1 MKALTTLGRILY
13 ALPFAVFGIN
23 HFIMKDFYMGELTSF
38 IPFGGYMILLTGVLL
53 IATSLSILTKKFIR
67 LSTLVL
73 AGMLLLFIA
82 TIHIPQL
89 FDPGKKMIAVIA
101 LLKDISLM
109 GGSLMIAGM
118 PEETWSSVKGSPP
131 LRG

>member
-13 ALPFAVFGIN
+13 ALPFAVFGVN

-38 IPFGGYMILLTGVLL
+38 IPFGGYMILLMGVLL
-53 IATSLSILTKKFIR
+53 IATSLSILTKKYIR

-89 FDPGKKMIAVIA
+89 FDPEKKMIAVIA

-118 PEETWSSVKGSPP
+118 PEETWSSVKRSPP
-131 LRG
+131 SRG

>member
-1 MKALTTLGRILY
+1 MNALTTIGRILY
-13 ALPFAVFGIN
+13 ALPFALFGIN

-38 IPFGGYMILLTGVLL
+38 IPFGGYMILLTGVIL
-53 IATSLSILTKKFIR
+53 ILTSLSILTKKYIKI
-67 LSTLVL
+67 STLTL
-73 AGMLLLFIA
+73 AFMLLLFIA

-89 FDPGKKMIAVIA
+89 FDEEKKMIAMIA

-118 PEETWSSVKGSPP
+118 TKEKE
-131 LRG
+131 

>member
-1 MKALTTLGRILY
+1 MKALTTIGRFLY

-38 IPFGGYMILLTGVLL
+38 IPFGGYMILLTGVVL
-53 IATSLSILTKKFIR
+53 IATSISILTKKYIQ
-67 LSTLVL
+67 LSTIVL
-73 AGMLLLFIA
+73 ACLLLLFIA

-89 FDPGKKMIAVIA
+89 FDADKKMIAMIA

-118 PEETWSSVKGSPP
+118 SGREKKSGA
-131 LRG
+131 

>member
-1 MKALTTLGRILY
+1 MNALSTIGRILY
-13 ALPFAVFGIN
+13 ALPFAIFGVN

-38 IPFGGYMILLTGVLL
+38 IPFGGYMILLTGVVL
-53 IATSLSILTKKFIR
+53 ILTSVSIMTKKYIKI
-67 LSTLVL
+67 STLTL
-73 AGMLLLFIA
+73 AAMLLLFIA

-89 FDPGKKMIAVIA
+89 FDADKKMIAMIA

-118 PEETWSSVKGSPP
+118 TKEK
-131 LRG
+131 

>member
-1 MKALTTLGRILY
+1 MNALSTVGRILY

-38 IPFGGYMILLTGVLL
+38 IPFGGYMILLTGVIL
-53 IATSLSILTKKFIR
+53 ILTSVSIITKKYVKI
-67 LSTLVL
+67 STLTL
-73 AGMLLLFIA
+73 AAMLLLFIA

-89 FDPGKKMIAVIA
+89 FDADKKMIAMIA

-109 GGSLMIAGM
+109 GGSIMIAGM
-118 PEETWSSVKGSPP
+118 TKEK
-131 LRG
+131 

>member
-1 MKALTTLGRILY
+1 MKTLTSVGRILY
-13 ALPFAVFGIN
+13 ALPFLAFGIN

-53 IATSLSILTKKFIR
+53 MATSVSIITKRFIR

-73 AGMLLLFIA
+73 AGMLFLFIT

-89 FDPGKKMIAVIA
+89 FDPEKNMIAMIS
-101 LLKDISLM
+101 LLKDISLL

-118 PEETWSSVKGSPP
+118 SEKEVNK
-131 LRG
+131 

>member
-23 HFIMKDFYMGELTSF
+23 HFIMKDFFMGELTSF

-53 IATSLSILTKKFIR
+53 IATSISIITKKYIR

-89 FDPGKKMIAVIA
+89 FDPDKKMIAMIA

-118 PEETWSSVKGSPP
+118 TEAQSSVKRSP
-131 LRG
+131 LSRG

>member
-1 MKALTTLGRILY
+1 MNALTTIGRILY

-38 IPFGGYMILLTGVLL
+38 IPFGGYMILLTGVIL
-53 IATSLSILTKKFIR
+53 ILTSLSILTKKYIKI
-67 LSTLVL
+67 STLTL
-73 AGMLLLFIA
+73 AFMLFLFIA

-89 FDPGKKMIAVIA
+89 FDEEKKMIAMIA

-118 PEETWSSVKGSPP
+118 TKDKE
-131 LRG
+131 

>member
-1 MKALTTLGRILY
+1 MKAISTIGRILY

-23 HFIMKDFYMGELTSF
+23 HFVMKSFFMGELTDF

-53 IATSLSILTKKFIR
+53 IGTSISIMTKKYIR
-67 LSTLVL
+67 QSTLVL

-89 FDPGKKMIAVIA
+89 FDPEKKMIAMIA

-118 PEETWSSVKGSPP
+118 TETGRGTKG
-131 LRG
+131 

>member
-23 HFIMKDFYMGELTSF
+23 HFIMKDFFLGELTSF

-53 IATSLSILTKKFIR
+53 IATSISIMTKKYIR
-67 LSTLVL
+67 QSTLVL
-73 AGMLLLFIA
+73 AAMLLLFIA

-89 FDPGKKMIAVIA
+89 FDADKKMIAMIA

-118 PEETWSSVKGSPP
+118 SEEKVKD
-131 LRG
+131 

>member
-1 MKALTTLGRILY
+1 MNTLSTVGRILY
-13 ALPFAVFGIN
+13 SLPFAIFGIN

-38 IPFGGYMILLTGVLL
+38 IPFGGYMVLLTGVVL
-53 IATSLSILTKKFIR
+53 ILTSVSIMTKKYIKI
-67 LSTLVL
+67 STLTL
-73 AGMLLLFIA
+73 AALLLLFIA

-89 FDPGKKMIAVIA
+89 FDADKKMIAMIA

-118 PEETWSSVKGSPP
+118 TKEK
-131 LRG
+131 

>member
-1 MKALTTLGRILY
+1 MKYLTTLGRILF

-23 HFIMKDFYMGELTSF
+23 HFFMKDFYMGELTSF

-53 IATSLSILTKKFIR
+53 IATSLSILTKTYIR
-67 LSTLVL
+67 ASTLTL
-73 AGMLLLFIA
+73 AVMLFLFIV

-89 FDPGKKMIAVIA
+89 FDADKYMIAMIA

-118 PEETWSSVKGSPP
+118 TEAKAKSKS
-131 LRG
+131 

>member
-1 MKALTTLGRILY
+1 MKALNTVGRILF
-13 ALPFAVFGIN
+13 ALPFAVFGVN

-38 IPFGGYMILLTGVLL
+38 IPFGGYMILLTGVIL
-53 IATSLSILTKKFIR
+53 ILTSVSIMTRKYIR
-67 LSTLVL
+67 LSTLIL
-73 AGMLLLFIA
+73 AGLLLLFIL

-89 FDPGKKMIAVIA
+89 FEPDKKMIAMIA

-118 PEETWSSVKGSPP
+118 SEEKK
-131 LRG
+131 

>member
-1 MKALTTLGRILY
+1 MKTLTTIGRILY

-23 HFIMKDFYMGELTSF
+23 HFIMKSFYLGELTDF
-38 IPFGGYMILLTGVLL
+38 IPFGGYMILLTGFLL
-53 IATSLSILTKKFIR
+53 IATSISILTKRFIKQ
-67 LSTLVL
+67 STLVL
-73 AGMLLLFIA
+73 AGMLLLFIV

-89 FDPGKKMIAVIA
+89 FDEDKKMIAMIA

-118 PEETWSSVKGSPP
+118 SEEVKKVGS
-131 LRG
+131 

>member
-1 MKALTTLGRILY
+1 MNALTTIGRILY

-38 IPFGGYMILLTGVLL
+38 IPFGGYMILLTGVIL
-53 IATSLSILTKKFIR
+53 ILTSVSIMTKKFIKV
-67 LSTLVL
+67 STLTL
-73 AGMLLLFIA
+73 AAMLFLFIA

-89 FDPGKKMIAVIA
+89 FDESKHMIAMIA
-101 LLKDISLM
+101 LLKDLSLL

-118 PEETWSSVKGSPP
+118 TKNE
-131 LRG
+131 

>member
-1 MKALTTLGRILY
+1 MKALNTIGRILY
-13 ALPFAVFGIN
+13 ALPFAAFGIN

-38 IPFGGYMILLTGVLL
+38 IPFGGYMIMLTGLL
-53 IATSLSILTKKFIR
+53 MIATSVSIITKKYVR
-67 LSTLVL
+67 LSTLIL
-73 AGMLLLFIA
+73 AGLLFLFIA

-89 FDPGKKMIAVIA
+89 FDPEKNMIAFIS

-118 PEETWSSVKGSPP
+118 TEGEK
-131 LRG
+131 R

>member
-1 MKALTTLGRILY
+1 MNIMTTVGRVLY

-53 IATSLSILTKKFIR
+53 IAASISILTGKFVKI
-67 LSTLVL
+67 STLSLAVL
-73 AGMLLLFIA
+73 LLLFIA

-89 FDPGKKMIAVIA
+89 FDPDKKMIALIG

-118 PEETWSSVKGSPP
+118 VHTADSKKKP
-131 LRG
+131 

>member
-1 MKALTTLGRILY
+1 MKTLTTLGRILY

-23 HFIMKDFYMGELTSF
+23 HFIMKDFYLGELTSF

-53 IATSLSILTKKFIR
+53 IVTSISIITKKYVRI
-67 LSTLVL
+67 STLTLSVL
-73 AGMLLLFIA
+73 LLLFIA

-89 FDPGKKMIAVIA
+89 FDADKKMIALIA
-101 LLKDISLM
+101 LLKDISLL

-118 PEETWSSVKGSPP
+118 TKAKE
-131 LRG
+131 

>member
-1 MKALTTLGRILY
+1 MNALSIIGRILY

-53 IATSLSILTKKFIR
+53 ILTSLSIITKKYIQA
-67 LSTLVL
+67 STLTLAVL
-73 AGMLLLFIA
+73 LLLFIA

-89 FDPGKKMIAVIA
+89 FEPDKKMIALIA
-101 LLKDISLM
+101 LLKDTSLM

-118 PEETWSSVKGSPP
+118 CKEKAKVD
-131 LRG
+131 

>member
-1 MKALTTLGRILY
+1 MKTLTTIGRILY

-23 HFIMKDFYMGELTSF
+23 HFIMKSFYLGELTDF
-38 IPFGGYMILLTGVLL
+38 IPFGGYMILLTGVLM
-53 IATSLSILTKKFIR
+53 IATSVSILTKKYIR

-89 FDPGKKMIAVIA
+89 FDEDKKMIAMIA

-118 PEETWSSVKGSPP
+118 TEKEKS
-131 LRG
+131 